1 MPFAAPHSVCR
12 VCGNPLDAPAGS
24 VCADCVAL
32 SQVGRP
38 ASAASA
44 PPASV
49 SSAPTPPASVAP
61 ASVVSSPSAESSV
74 AASEPT
80 LVPLEP
86 ASDPARDV
94 AVGTVR
100 GRPPDSDPAA
110 DADARPIRRSLEA
123 FPGTEPRVG
132 DVVGHFRLIGELGR
146 GGMGVVWRAEDTGL
160 HRQVALK
167 ILPAWALAEGPV
179 ALERFLLEARA
190 AARLE
195 HPNIVAV
202 HEIGCDRGRHFIAL
216 QLLNGGSAE
225 DLVRKCGPL
234 PPGLATRIIADAA
247 RGLAA
252 AHAAGVIHRD
262 IKPAN
267 ILLAVES
274 EKWNADGDSGSA
286 PTAALRFPL
295 VSAKLADFGL
305 AKFAGGESNLTVGG
319 VVVGTPTYMS
329 PEQAQGLTVEARSD
343 QYSLGAAYARLLL
356 GRPVFVGDSSMQV
369 MYMHCREP
377 LPDPAQLGVA
387 VPDGAWAVVRRAM
400 EKDPGHRFAATADMA
415 AALESLAADLVGAG
429 GDPLPQA
436 RPAAAA
442 AKPVESRPALS
453 IEPLPILMAE
463 SAPREP
469 MSASPAR
476 GPVVVFAAAGLAAVA
491 AATVF
496 LRGGWTPEV
505 EPGPGPGSS
514 SASATEP
521 GPGRSP
527 APTVPKPNA
536 PDGPNPKTAPSA
548 GAGPVMFPLDFREA
562 RAAQRGWA
570 ARLGV
575 EPEITNSIGMR
586 LVLLPP
592 GRFRAGS
599 PADEPGRG
607 IGEDLTDAVIPAP
620 LRTGAFEVTRGQF
633 HAVMGGR
640 RPADADE
647 AAMPAVGMGFALAES
662 FCRKL
667 SELPAEK
674 AAGRVYRLPTGA
686 EWEYACRAGSER
698 PFAWSIELSG
708 WDRTN
713 SADRA
718 KPWPAGRKQ
727 PNAWGVYDAH
737 GNAAEWVSD
746 AAGDGSPRRFVRG
759 GSWLSPTPECRAAA
773 RRLIDPASPSELR
786 SVGLRVVCE
795 GGLRR

>member
-1 MPFAAPHSVCR
+1 MLSAAPHSACR

-32 SQVGRP
+32 SQVGR
-38 ASAASA
+38 AAAAS
-44 PPASV
+44 P
-49 SSAPTPPASVAP
+49 
-61 ASVVSSPSAESSV
+61 SPSASV
-74 AASEPT
+74 TAVSEPT

-86 ASDPARDV
+86 ASDPARETVGDAAKHAAEEP
-94 AVGTVR
+94 AVVTVR
-100 GRPPDSDPAA
+100 GRPPDADPAA
-110 DADARPIRRSLEA
+110 DADARPTRRSLEA
-123 FPGTEPRVG
+123 FPGAEPRVG

-160 HRQVALK
+160 RRQVALK

-202 HEIGCDRGRHFIAL
+202 HEIGCDRGRHHIAL

-225 DLVRKCGPL
+225 DLVRQCGPL
-234 PPGLATRIIADAA
+234 PPALATRIIADAA

-252 AHAAGVIHRD
+252 AHSAGVIHRD

-267 ILLAVES
+267 ILLAVD
-274 EKWNADGDSGSA
+274 ADRCEAEDGSGPDTPSA
-286 PTAALRFPL
+286 GHFPL

-305 AKFAGGESNLTVGG
+305 AKFAGGESNLTIGG

-329 PEQAQGLTVEARSD
+329 PEQAQGLTVDARSD

-400 EKDPGHRFAATADMA
+400 EKDPAHRFATTADMA
-415 AALESLAADLVGAG
+415 AALESLAADLGGAG
-429 GDPLPQA
+429 GDPLPRA
-436 RPAAAA
+436 RPAAVAA
-442 AKPVESRPALS
+442 RPVEARPALS
-453 IEPLPILMAE
+453 IEPLPVAVAE
-463 SAPREP
+463 PAPTGRGTVVLSA
-469 MSASPAR
+469 A
-476 GPVVVFAAAGLAAVA
+476 VGLAALA
-491 AATVF
+491 AAAVF
-496 LRGGWTPEV
+496 LRGGWTPEI
-505 EPGPGPGSS
+505 EPRPVRGSS

-521 GPGRSP
+521 DPGRSG
-527 APTVPKPNA
+527 APPVPKPNGPA
-536 PDGPNPKTAPSA
+536 LHGPNPKPATAPPSA
-548 GAGPVMFPLDFREA
+548 GAEPVTFPLDFLEA
-562 RAAQRGWA
+562 RAAQRAWA
-570 ARLGV
+570 ARLGT

-599 PADEPGRG
+599 PPDEPGRG
-607 IGEDLTDAVIPAP
+607 AGEDLTDAVIPAP

-640 RPADADE
+640 GPADADE
-647 AAMPAVGMGFALAES
+647 AAMPTVGMGYALAES

-686 EWEYACRAGSER
+686 EWEYACRAGSQR

-727 PNAWGVYDAH
+727 PNAWGVYDTH

-795 GGLRR
+795 GGLPR